1 MSELKRLDALDFT
14 QFYVIKIYSLC
25 FTHLQPFVVDKPKMF
40 HIILAIIFAWVSSFI
55 LATLPLIPQL
65 QYIFVEKAFL
75 YGNPFF
81 GNAVVNIEAAK
92 NWAFKLITFD
102 PNFANVSND
111 VIENIRTANSWWTLQ
126 SVIRQSSTVDTYFNP
141 DHFLG

>member
-1 MSELKRLDALDFT
+1 MIIRFAILTCLGSNAISVIDFKSCT
-14 QFYVIKIYSLC
+14 
-25 FTHLQPFVVDKPKMF
+25 LQPFVVDKPKIF

-65 QYIFVEKAFL
+65 QYIFVEEAFL

-92 NWAFKLITFD
+92 HWAFKLITFD
-102 PNFANVSND
+102 PHFANVSND
-111 VIENIRTANSWWTLQ
+111 VIENIWNANSWWTLQ
-126 SVIRQSSTVDTYFNP
+126 SIIGQSSTAAAYFNP
-141 DHFLG
+141 DYFFG